1 MFFVLSSVSRSF
13 MKFLAV
19 FALCILLSV
28 ASRVAFAAEVVV
40 SPSTGTYTKGQSF
53 TTTIQVNPQGKTVN
67 AVEAKLTFDNTKFA
81 VVSVSKTGSVFSLWT
96 TEPTF
101 SNTAG
106 TIDFGGGSPTPFS
119 ARSNLVS
126 VTFRT
131 LAEGSGTVGVSTASV
146 LAADGLGTN
155 VYTGAVKGTF
165 TISAATTPTPT
176 PPPEEE
182 EVTPTPPP
190 EEEEDGNAAI
200 TFGDPPRAPEAGSTT
215 FLDPDTWYATK
226 NGLFTWETPFDVDE
240 LALDISTSSD
250 FNPVT
255 KFDPPID
262 EFALNDTLLID
273 GIQYLT
279 IQYKNQVGWGAILHR
294 KLMIDTV
301 PPEKFAINVRAGN
314 SATAFPL
321 LTFEAKDA
329 ISGIKGYEMVIADGE
344 PIEVTPDEAKLGY
357 LLTNLEDG
365 TYTIRVT
372 AIDLAGNKTES
383 SVPVLITAG
392 WTPPLEVVVETSF
405 WDLFKGKNLV
415 IILLLI
421 TIIGLIAY
429 IVMLRKAQEH
439 KEQKLRKE
447 TKEIQDQMEKIFSA
461 LRDEIYDQ
469 INMITKRERL
479 SKKERDAVEGLNQA
493 LEVSETLIE
502 KEITDVSK
510 ILK

>member
-13 MKFLAV
+13 MKFFAV

-215 FLDPDTWYATK
+215 FLDPDTW
-226 NGLFTWETPFDVDE
+226 
-240 LALDISTSSD
+240 
-250 FNPVT
+250 
-255 KFDPPID
+255 
-262 EFALNDTLLID
+262 
-273 GIQYLT
+273 
-279 IQYKNQVGWGAILHR
+279 
-294 KLMIDTV
+294 
-301 PPEKFAINVRAGN
+301 
-314 SATAFPL
+314 
-321 LTFEAKDA
+321 
-329 ISGIKGYEMVIADGE
+329 
-344 PIEVTPDEAKLGY
+344 
-357 LLTNLEDG
+357 
-365 TYTIRVT
+365 
-372 AIDLAGNKTES
+372 
-383 SVPVLITAG
+383 
-392 WTPPLEVVVETSF
+392 
-405 WDLFKGKNLV
+405 
-415 IILLLI
+415 
-421 TIIGLIAY
+421 
-429 IVMLRKAQEH
+429 
-439 KEQKLRKE
+439 
-447 TKEIQDQMEKIFSA
+447 
-461 LRDEIYDQ
+461 
-469 INMITKRERL
+469 
-479 SKKERDAVEGLNQA
+479 
-493 LEVSETLIE
+493 
-502 KEITDVSK
+502 
-510 ILK
+510 

>member
-1 MFFVLSSVSRSF
+1 MFVPFVH
-13 MKFLAV
+13 FLTPRLNRILVALVFLVFLFAV
-19 FALCILLSV
+19 PSAH
-28 ASRVAFAAEVVV
+28 AAEVVV
-40 SPSTGTYTKGQSF
+40 SPGTGSYTVGQNF
-53 TTTIQVNPQGKTVN
+53 TVTLQVNPLGKSVN
-67 AVEAKLTFDNTKFA
+67 AVEAKLAFDATKFS

-119 ARSNLVS
+119 NRSTLLS
-126 VTFRT
+126 VT
-131 LAEGSGTVGVSTASV
+131 LKALSEGSGALTVSSASV

-155 VYTGAVKGTF
+155 VFTKGVPGTF
-165 TISAATTPTPT
+165 TLGKAATSEPT

-182 EVTPTPPP
+182 TPP
-190 EEEEDGNAAI
+190 EEGDEEDGGAI
-200 TFGDPPRAPEAGSTT
+200 TFGEPPRAPEAGSTV
-215 FLDPDTWYATK
+215 FLDPEKWYPTK
-226 NGLFTWETPFDVDE
+226 NGLFTWETPFDIDE

-255 KFDPPID
+255 RYKPPID
-262 EFALNDTLLID
+262 EIALTPELLID
-273 GIQYLT
+273 GEQYLT
-279 IQYKNQVGWGAILHR
+279 LQYRNQVGWGAILHR
-294 KLMIDTV
+294 KIRIDTV

-321 LTFEAKDA
+321 LTFEARDT
-329 ISGIKGYEMVIADGE
+329 ISGIERYEMVIADGE
-344 PIEVTPDEAKLGY
+344 PVPITPDEAKLGY
-357 LLTNLEDG
+357 LIKNLEDG

-372 AIDLAGNKTES
+372 AYDLAGNKTES

-392 WTPPLEVVVETSF
+392 WTPPLEVVVETSI
-405 WDLFKGKNLV
+405 WDFFKGKNLV
-415 IILLLI
+415 IIVLI
-421 TIIGLIAY
+421 LTIAGLISY
-429 IVMLRKAQEH
+429 LIILRKAQEH

-469 INMITKRERL
+469 INMITKKERL
-479 SKKERDAVEGLNQA
+479 SKKEREAVEGLNQA